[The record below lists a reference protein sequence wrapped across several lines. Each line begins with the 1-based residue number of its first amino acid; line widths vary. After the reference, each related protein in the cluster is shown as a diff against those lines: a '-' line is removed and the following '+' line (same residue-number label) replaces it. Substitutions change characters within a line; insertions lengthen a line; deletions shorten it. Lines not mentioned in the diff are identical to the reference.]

1 MATIIKVMTTV
12 WARLYDAVCWHLAR
26 VQVRVLGLVGHWEWE
41 HEFKTCPT
49 GDRHC
54 PHIHYKLGR

>member
-1 MATIIKVMTTV
+1 MR
-12 WARLYDAVCWHLAR
+12 RLITRL
-26 VQVRVLGLVGHWEWE
+26 LSLVGHWEWE

-54 PHIHYKLGR
+54 QHLHYRLGK